1 MAFSSK
7 TIGFMGK
14 GRKRKMENGMEKGKE
29 KWKGQ
34 ATRAMSLALLD
45 EENERPRG
53 VFTKQI

>member
-1 MAFSSK
+1 MALSSK

-14 GRKRKMENGMEKGKE
+14 GRKRKMENGMEKGKG

>member
-1 MAFSSK
+1 
-7 TIGFMGK
+7 
-14 GRKRKMENGMEKGKE
+14 MEKGMEKGKE

>member
-1 MAFSSK
+1 MALSSK
-7 TIGFMGK
+7 IIGFMGK
-14 GRKRKMENGMEKGKE
+14 GRKRKMENGKE

>member
-1 MAFSSK
+1 MEWN
-7 TIGFMGK
+7 GK
-14 GRKRKMENGMEKGKE
+14 EKRKMENGKEKNKWNGKE

>member
-1 MAFSSK
+1 MYSK
-7 TIGFMGK
+7 K
-14 GRKRKMENGMEKGKE
+14 GMEKEKGKGKENGKE

>member
-1 MAFSSK
+1 MEK
-7 TIGFMGK
+7 KNGK
-14 GRKRKMENGMEKGKE
+14 GKRKMEKKNGKE

>member
-1 MAFSSK
+1 MALSSK
-7 TIGFMGK
+7 IIGFMGK
-14 GRKRKMENGMEKGKE
+14 GRKRKMEWKEKE

>member
-1 MAFSSK
+1 MDFHRLRWLTTLPDGSFFK
-7 TIGFMGK
+7 NHRFHG
-14 GRKRKMENGMEKGKE
+14 EKG
-29 KWKGQ
+29 KGQ

>member
-1 MAFSSK
+1 MK
-7 TIGFMGK
+7 K
-14 GRKRKMENGMEKGKE
+14 ENGKEKGKGKE

>member
-1 MAFSSK
+1 MEK
-7 TIGFMGK
+7 KNGK
-14 GRKRKMENGMEKGKE
+14 EKWKREMENGMEKGKE